1 MIGRDVDL
9 APESAFSV
17 FFEDRYLATLRG
29 AYLLTG
35 SRSAAEDV
43 AQDAF
48 RAVWERWGDLT
59 NPGGYLWQALTNRA
73 RSLGRVER
81 RPPRLPMIDHA
92 DDADADTVAVRE
104 LLEHLP
110 QAQRE
115 AIVLRYYLG
124 LRDPEIAEAMN
135 CPLGTAK
142 SHVRRGLESMRRAL
156 R

>member
-1 MIGRDVDL
+1 M
-9 APESAFSV
+9 
-17 FFEDRYLATLRG
+17 
-29 AYLLTG
+29 
-35 SRSAAEDV
+35 
-43 AQDAF
+43 
-48 RAVWERWGDLT
+48 
-59 NPGGYLWQALTNRA
+59 
-73 RSLGRVER
+73 GRVER
-81 RPPRLPMIDHA
+81 RPPRLPTIDPA
-92 DDADADTVAVRE
+92 GDADADAVAVRE
-104 LLEHLP
+104 LLDHLP